1 MNDFIESLKMLLVL
15 LGNVLFGAAALL
27 IIAAAIIFT
36 GLAIWKIAIIAAELF
51 KIDM

>member
-1 MNDFIESLKMLLVL
+1 MDDFIEGLKLLLAL
-15 LGNVLFGAAALL
+15 LGNVLFGAAVLL

>member
-1 MNDFIESLKMLLVL
+1 MKGFIESLKLLLAL
-15 LGNVLFGAAALL
+15 LENVLFGAAVLL

-36 GLAIWKIAIIAAELF
+36 ELAIWKIAIFAAELF

>member
-1 MNDFIESLKMLLVL
+1 MNDFIESLKMLLAL

-27 IIAAAIIFT
+27 IIAAALIFT

-51 KIDM
+51 KFNM

>member
-1 MNDFIESLKMLLVL
+1 MKGFIESLKLLLAL
-15 LGNVLFGAAALL
+15 LGNVLFGAAVLL